1 VRERA
6 TNVSAEK
13 KVRFTSTILPRWARR
28 SRSLDALLPS
38 VIEGVKFTDGIAHR
52 DATETRAA

>member
-1 VRERA
+1 MRERA